1 MTTTSS
7 ALETPVHTGRP
18 LSEEFDAGFED
29 RLTAYYCRD
38 REFPD
43 QSRRSGSPLS
53 NSPTRQMDTWSALW
67 PAISAR
73 TKAPRRKSS
82 SST

>member
-38 REFPD
+38 REFLIRAGDLVLPE
-43 QSRRSGSPLS
+43 QFS
-53 NSPTRQMDTWSALW
+53 NKANGYWSALW

-73 TKAPRRKSS
+73 TKARRRKSL